1 MRNGGD
7 LVRLG
12 VRGDLRQHEALIAA
26 PGGDHV
32 ERRLAAGLVEGTT
45 QHLAV
50 YGDDAMAGLRK
61 LAHELLEA
69 GAELL
74 RIEEAEHPREGVVAR
89 QSLFELQELSKKRF
103 LLPREHRHVRSIL
116 PAAQD
121 RA

>member
-1 MRNGGD
+1 MVPFSDKQLQQLRNGGD

-50 YGDDAMAGLRK
+50 WGAVRLSETSGCGK
-61 LAHELLEA
+61 LN
-69 GAELL
+69 
-74 RIEEAEHPREGVVAR
+74 RNRR
-89 QSLFELQELSKKRF
+89 
-103 LLPREHRHVRSIL
+103 
-116 PAAQD
+116 
-121 RA
+121 